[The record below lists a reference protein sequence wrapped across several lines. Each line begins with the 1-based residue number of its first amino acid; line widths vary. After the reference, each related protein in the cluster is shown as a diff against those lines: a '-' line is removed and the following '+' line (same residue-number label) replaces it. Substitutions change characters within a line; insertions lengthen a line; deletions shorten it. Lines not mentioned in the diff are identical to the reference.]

1 MKRCRVCLGVAGL
14 LLGLT
19 LGPVQ
24 ADPAYPSVNA
34 VELYHAGADRYFLS
48 VDAAEVAALAS
59 SGAWKPTGQV
69 LLVSPFTQTQTPVP
83 VRRFFH
89 AGLFTHLWTAH
100 PDEIAALEASPD
112 WVSEGVAFYSHGLGR
127 YGCYTL
133 EIGTPTDPYGTP
145 VLQFNVVKRFYHPV
159 RGIHRLVLF
168 TEYALIE
175 QLQAE
180 GWRDEGAALCANPY
194 LQYP

>member
-1 MKRCRVCLGVAGL
+1 MRRYGIY
-14 LLGLT
+14 LGLWVGIWG
-19 LGPVQ
+19 LSVPAVQ
-24 ADPAYPSVNA
+24 AEPAYPSVNA

-69 LLVSPFTQTQTPVP
+69 LLVSPFTQAQTPTP
-83 VRRFFH
+83 VRRYFH
-89 AGLFTHLWTAH
+89 PVLFTHLWTAH

-112 WVSEGVAFYSHGLGR
+112 WVSEGVAFYTHGLGR

-133 EIGTPTDPYGTP
+133 DVTEPYGTP
-145 VLQFNVVKRFYHPV
+145 VLQFNVVKRFYQPQ
-159 RGIHRLVLF
+159 RGIHRLVAF
-168 TEYALIE
+168 TQYALIE